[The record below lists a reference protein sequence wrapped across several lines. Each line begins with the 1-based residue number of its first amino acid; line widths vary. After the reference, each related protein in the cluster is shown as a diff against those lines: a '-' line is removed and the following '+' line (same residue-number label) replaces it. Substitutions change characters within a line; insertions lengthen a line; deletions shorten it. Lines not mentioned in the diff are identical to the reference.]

1 MPDLLASALDDSSV
15 AVDAP
20 AAASPIGAPT
30 LTWRDGEILRDG
42 VAHRILA
49 GSIHYFRVHPDQWED
64 RLRRLAAMGANT
76 VDTYV
81 AWNFHERV
89 EGDAHFDGW
98 RDIER
103 FIRLAGDVG
112 LDVFLRPS
120 PYICAEW
127 SNGGIPFWLSGR
139 VTALRTSDAD
149 FLAAVD
155 AWYDALIPRLAPLQA
170 AHGGP
175 IVAIQIEN
183 EYGSFGSDS
192 AYLAHL
198 RDGLRR
204 RGMVEMLTTADGI
217 TGDMIEHG
225 SVPGAM
231 ATFTFGTGVAR
242 AVELRREGD
251 ALMCSE
257 LWGGWFD
264 HWGERHHVR
273 SAAST
278 GGTIAELLAAGG
290 SVSLYMAHGGT
301 NFGLWNG
308 ANHDQVL
315 QPTVTSYDSDAPIGE
330 DGTLNEK
337 FHALRSMFAPFHAG
351 ELPPI
356 PADPQ
361 RQSAA
366 TAPLEPRASLGEL
379 IATLPV
385 TGDVSP
391 RPRTFEE
398 LGAEDGLVAYQADV
412 SFPAEAVLTID
423 GLHDRAVVSLD
434 GLRLGVLE
442 RDGDTSLS
450 LPVGGGAGRLTI
462 VVESLGRINYG
473 PYTGEGKGIMRGV
486 MIGRR
491 LVNGWTHRLI
501 PQDAPAVTAHS
512 ATTHLATPRSAA
524 SGLPADASDG
534 LAVASFDIAE
544 PLDAWLAF
552 PAGSKGMVW
561 LNGFLLGRYWKVG
574 PQETLYAPAP
584 LWKVGRNEI
593 VVLDTDGLGSKVEIR
608 EEPSFGETE
617 EFIGS

>member
-1 MPDLLASALDDSSV
+1 MPDPLASALGGSSA
-15 AVDAP
+15 AVDTP
-20 AAASPIGAPT
+20 EAALRIDEPT
-30 LTWRDGEILRDG
+30 LTWRDGEILREG
-42 VAHRILA
+42 MPHRILA

-89 EGDAHFDGW
+89 EGDIRFDGW
-98 RDIER
+98 RDIEG
-103 FIRLAGDVG
+103 FIRLAGEVG

-127 SNGGIPFWLSGR
+127 SNGGIPFWVSGR
-139 VTALRTSDAD
+139 VAALRTSDPE

-155 AWYDALIPRLAPLQA
+155 AWYDELIPRLVPLQA
-170 AHGGP
+170 SQGGP
-175 IVAIQIEN
+175 IVAIQVEN
-183 EYGSFGSDS
+183 EYGSFGSD
-192 AYLAHL
+192 AGYLAHL

-204 RGMVEMLTTADGI
+204 RGMIEMLTTADGL

-278 GGTIAELLAAGG
+278 GGTIEELLAAGG

-308 ANHDQVL
+308 ANHDRVL

-337 FHALRSMFAPFHAG
+337 FHALRAIFAPFHSR
-351 ELPPI
+351 ELPPV
-356 PADPQ
+356 PAAPR
-361 RQSAA
+361 RQAASSAA
-366 TAPLEPRASLGEL
+366 LHPRGSALDLVAS
-379 IATLPV
+379 LPV
-385 TGDVSP
+385 TGDVTP
-391 RPRTFEE
+391 RPLTFEQ
-398 LGAEDGLVAYQADV
+398 LGAEDGLVAYEAEVSYPAD
-412 SFPAEAVLTID
+412 ATLMID
-423 GLHDRAVVSLD
+423 GLHDRAVVFLD
-434 GLRLGVLE
+434 GRRLGVLE
-442 RDGDTSLS
+442 RDGETSLA
-450 LPVGGGAGRLTI
+450 LPAAGGAGRLVI

-491 LVNGWTHRLI
+491 LVNGWTHRLV
-501 PQDAPAVTAHS
+501 PQDAPD
-512 ATTHLATPRSAA
+512 SAA
-524 SGLPADASDG
+524 WMDAGVRGGFATVAGTEVSDG
-534 LAVASFDIAE
+534 VAAASFDISE

-552 PAGSKGMVW
+552 PGGSKGMVW

-584 LWKVGRNEI
+584 LWRAGRNEI
-593 VVLDTDGLGSKVEIR
+593 VVLDTDGLGATVEIR

-617 EFIGS
+617 EFVGS

>member
-1 MPDLLASALDDSSV
+1 MPDLLASAFDGSSV

-89 EGDAHFDGW
+89 EGDVRFDGW

-103 FIRLAGDVG
+103 FIRLAGDIG

-127 SNGGIPFWLSGR
+127 SNGGIPSWLSGR
-139 VTALRTSDAD
+139 VAALRTSDAG

-155 AWYDALIPRLAPLQA
+155 AWYDELIPRLVPLQA
-170 AHGGP
+170 SHGGP

-183 EYGSFGSDS
+183 EYGSFGSDA

-198 RDGLRR
+198 REGLRC

-278 GGTIAELLAAGG
+278 GGTIEELLAAGG

-308 ANHDQVL
+308 ANHDRVL

-337 FHALRSMFAPFHAG
+337 FHALRAMFAPFHAS
-351 ELPPI
+351 ELPPV
-356 PADPQ
+356 PAGPR
-361 RQSAA
+361 RQAA
-366 TAPLEPRASLGEL
+366 ASAPLEQRSSLL
-379 IATLPV
+379 QLVATLPV
-385 TGDVSP
+385 TGEVSP

-398 LGAEDGLVAYQADV
+398 LGAEDGLVVYEADV
-412 SFPAEAVLTID
+412 SFPADATLTID
-423 GLHDRAVVSLD
+423 GLHDRAVVFLD
-434 GLRLGVLE
+434 AQALGVLE
-442 RDGDTSLS
+442 RDGETSLA
-450 LPVGGGAGRLTI
+450 LPVDGGAGRLTL

-491 LVNGWTHRLI
+491 LVNGWTHRLV
-501 PQDAPAVTAHS
+501 PQEAPTA
-512 ATTHLATPRSAA
+512 APGLDRSAE
-524 SGLPADASDG
+524 ASDG
-534 LAVASFDIAE
+534 VAVASFDIAE

-552 PAGSKGMVW
+552 PGGSKGMVW

-584 LWKVGRNEI
+584 LWKVGRNEV
-593 VVLDTDGLGSKVEIR
+593 VVLDTDGLGATVEIR
-608 EEPSFGETE
+608 DEPSFGETE

>member
-1 MPDLLASALDDSSV
+1 MSDLLASAFAGSSV

-89 EGDAHFDGW
+89 EGDVRFDGW

-103 FIRLAGDVG
+103 FIRLAGDIG

-139 VTALRTSDAD
+139 VAALRTSDAG

-155 AWYDALIPRLAPLQA
+155 AWYDQLIPRLVPLQA
-170 AHGGP
+170 SHGGP

-183 EYGSFGSDS
+183 EYGSFGSDA

-198 RDGLRR
+198 REGLRC

-278 GGTIAELLAAGG
+278 GGTIEELLAAGG

-308 ANHDQVL
+308 ANHDRVL

-337 FHALRSMFAPFHAG
+337 FHALRAMFAPFHAS
-351 ELPPI
+351 ELPPV
-356 PADPQ
+356 PAGPR

-366 TAPLEPRASLGEL
+366 SAPLEQRSSLL
-379 IATLPV
+379 QLVATLPV
-385 TGDVSP
+385 TGEVSP

-398 LGAEDGLVAYQADV
+398 LGAEDGLVVYEADV
-412 SFPAEAVLTID
+412 SFPADATLTID
-423 GLHDRAVVSLD
+423 GLHDRAVVFLD
-434 GLRLGVLE
+434 AQVLGVLE
-442 RDGDTSLS
+442 RDGETSLA
-450 LPVGGGAGRLTI
+450 LPVEGGAGRLTL

-473 PYTGEGKGIMRGV
+473 PYTGERKGIMRGV

-491 LVNGWTHRLI
+491 LVNGWTHRLF
-501 PQDAPAVTAHS
+501 PQEAPTA
-512 ATTHLATPRSAA
+512 APGLDRSAE
-524 SGLPADASDG
+524 ASDG
-534 LAVASFDIAE
+534 VAVASFDIAE

-552 PAGSKGMVW
+552 PGGSKGMVW

-584 LWKVGRNEI
+584 LWKVGRNEL
-593 VVLDTDGLGSKVEIR
+593 VVLDTDGLGATVEIR
-608 EEPSFGETE
+608 DEPSFGETE

>member
-1 MPDLLASALDDSSV
+1 MPDLLASAFDGSSV

-89 EGDAHFDGW
+89 EGDVRFDGW

-103 FIRLAGDVG
+103 FIRLAGDIG

-127 SNGGIPFWLSGR
+127 SNGGIPSWLSGR
-139 VTALRTSDAD
+139 VAALRTSDAG

-155 AWYDALIPRLAPLQA
+155 AWYDELIPRLVPLQA
-170 AHGGP
+170 SHGGP

-183 EYGSFGSDS
+183 EYGSFGSDA

-198 RDGLRR
+198 REGLRC

-278 GGTIAELLAAGG
+278 GGTIEELLAAGG

-308 ANHDQVL
+308 ANHDRVL

-337 FHALRSMFAPFHAG
+337 FHALRAMFAPFHAS
-351 ELPPI
+351 ELPPV
-356 PADPQ
+356 PAGPR
-361 RQSAA
+361 RQAA
-366 TAPLEPRASLGEL
+366 ASAPLEQRSSLL
-379 IATLPV
+379 QLVATLPV
-385 TGDVSP
+385 TGEVSP

-398 LGAEDGLVAYQADV
+398 LGAEDGLVVYEADV
-412 SFPAEAVLTID
+412 SFPADATLTID
-423 GLHDRAVVSLD
+423 GLHDRAVVFLD
-434 GLRLGVLE
+434 AQALGVLE
-442 RDGDTSLS
+442 RDGETSLA
-450 LPVGGGAGRLTI
+450 LPVDGGAGRLTL

-491 LVNGWTHRLI
+491 LVNGWTHRLVL
-501 PQDAPAVTAHS
+501 QEAPTA
-512 ATTHLATPRSAA
+512 APGLDRSAE
-524 SGLPADASDG
+524 ASDG
-534 LAVASFDIAE
+534 VAVASFDIAE

-552 PAGSKGMVW
+552 PGGSKGMVW

-584 LWKVGRNEI
+584 LWKVGRNEV
-593 VVLDTDGLGSKVEIR
+593 VVLDTDGLGATVEIR
-608 EEPSFGETE
+608 DEPSFGETE

>member
-1 MPDLLASALDDSSV
+1 MPDLLASAFDGSSV

-89 EGDAHFDGW
+89 EGDVRFDGW

-103 FIRLAGDVG
+103 FIRLAGDIG

-127 SNGGIPFWLSGR
+127 SNGGIPSWLSGR
-139 VTALRTSDAD
+139 VAALRTSDAG

-155 AWYDALIPRLAPLQA
+155 AWYDELIPRLVPLQA
-170 AHGGP
+170 SHGGP

-183 EYGSFGSDS
+183 EYGSFGSDA

-198 RDGLRR
+198 REGLRC

-278 GGTIAELLAAGG
+278 GGTIEELLAAGG

-337 FHALRSMFAPFHAG
+337 FHALRAMFAPFHAS
-351 ELPPI
+351 ELPPV
-356 PADPQ
+356 PADPR
-361 RQSAA
+361 RQAA
-366 TAPLEPRASLGEL
+366 ASAPLEQRSSLL
-379 IATLPV
+379 QLVATLPV
-385 TGDVSP
+385 TGEVSP

-398 LGAEDGLVAYQADV
+398 LGAEDGLVVYEADV
-412 SFPAEAVLTID
+412 SFPADATLTID
-423 GLHDRAVVSLD
+423 GLHDRAVVFLD
-434 GLRLGVLE
+434 AQALGVLE
-442 RDGDTSLS
+442 RDGQTSLA
-450 LPVGGGAGRLTI
+450 LPVDGGAGRLTL

-491 LVNGWTHRLI
+491 LVNGWTHRLV
-501 PQDAPAVTAHS
+501 PQEAPTA
-512 ATTHLATPRSAA
+512 APGLDRSAEA
-524 SGLPADASDG
+524 SSGV
-534 LAVASFDIAE
+534 AVASFDIAE

-552 PAGSKGMVW
+552 PGGSKGMVW

-584 LWKVGRNEI
+584 LWKVGRNEL
-593 VVLDTDGLGSKVEIR
+593 VVLDTDGLGATVEIR
-608 EEPSFGETE
+608 DEPSFGETE

>member
-1 MPDLLASALDDSSV
+1 MRCDNVNANTRAWSAMPDLLAPASGGFSAP
-15 AVDAP
+15 VDAP
-20 AAASPIGAPT
+20 AAASSKDTPT

-89 EGDAHFDGW
+89 EGDLRFDGW
-98 RDIER
+98 QDVER

-112 LDVFLRPS
+112 LDVFVRPS

-139 VTALRTSDAD
+139 VAALRTSDAD

-183 EYGSFGSDS
+183 EYGSFASDA
-192 AYLAHL
+192 AYLTHL

-231 ATFTFGTGVAR
+231 ATFTFGTGVAT
-242 AVELRREGD
+242 AAALRRDGD

-273 SAAST
+273 SAASA
-278 GGTIAELLAAGG
+278 GGTVDELLAAGG

-308 ANHDQVL
+308 ANHDRVL

-330 DGTLNEK
+330 DGTLTEK
-337 FHALRSMFAPFHAG
+337 FHALRALFAPFHVG

-356 PADPQ
+356 PAEPR
-361 RQSAA
+361 RQAVAS
-366 TAPLEPRASLGEL
+366 APLLPCATLLDVVASLPACGR
-379 IATLPV
+379 
-385 TGDVSP
+385 VSP
-391 RPRTFEE
+391 LPRTFEQ
-398 LGAEDGLVAYQADV
+398 LGAEDGMVAYQSEV
-412 SFPAEAVLTID
+412 TFPPAATLTVD
-423 GLHDRAVVSLD
+423 GLHDRAVVFLGEES
-434 GLRLGVLE
+434 LGVLD
-442 RDGDTSLS
+442 RDGETSLF
-450 LPVGGGAGRLTI
+450 LPEAGGAGTLTI
-462 VVESLGRINYG
+462 IVESLGRINYG
-473 PYTGEGKGIMRGV
+473 PYLGEGKGIMRGV

-491 LVNGWTHRLI
+491 LVNGWTHRLL
-501 PQDAPAVTAHS
+501 PQEAPAVRGS
-512 ATTHLATPRSAA
+512 RSAA
-524 SGLPADASDG
+524 PHGVAR
-534 LAVASFDIAE
+534 ASFDIEE

-552 PAGSKGMVW
+552 PGGSKGMVW

-584 LWKVGRNEI
+584 LWNTGRNEV
-593 VVLDTDGLGSKVEIR
+593 VVLDTDGLGATVEIR
-608 EEPSFGETE
+608 EQPSFGQTE

>member
-1 MPDLLASALDDSSV
+1 MSDLLASAVDGTSAS
-15 AVDAP
+15 VDAP
-20 AAASPIGAPT
+20 AAASPNGAPA

-42 VAHRILA
+42 ASHRILA

-89 EGDAHFDGW
+89 EGDIRFDGW

-103 FIRLAGDVG
+103 FIRIAGDVG

-139 VTALRTSDAD
+139 VAALRTSDTG

-155 AWYDALIPRLAPLQA
+155 AWYDVLIPRLVPLQA

-175 IVAIQIEN
+175 IVAVQIEN
-183 EYGSFGSDS
+183 EYGSFGSDA

-217 TGDMIEHG
+217 TDDMIEHG
-225 SVPGAM
+225 SVPGALT
-231 ATFTFGTGVAR
+231 TFTFGTGVAT

-278 GGTIAELLAAGG
+278 GGTIGELLAAGG

-308 ANHDQVL
+308 ANHDRVL

-330 DGTLNEK
+330 DGALNEK
-337 FHALRSMFAPFHAG
+337 FHALRAMFAPFHAAA
-351 ELPPI
+351 LPPV
-356 PADPQ
+356 PAPPR
-361 RQSAA
+361 RQGAA
-366 TAPLEPRASLGEL
+366 AASLLPRASLLDLVAG
-379 IATLPV
+379 LPAV
-385 TGDVSP
+385 GDASP

-398 LGAEDGLVAYQADV
+398 LGAEDGLVAYEAEV
-412 SFPAEAVLTID
+412 SFPAEATLTID
-423 GLHDRAVVSLD
+423 GLHDRAVVFLD
-434 GLRLGVLE
+434 RRKLGVLE
-442 RDGDTSLS
+442 RDGETTLS
-450 LPVGGGAGRLTI
+450 LPAAGGAGRLTL

-491 LVNGWTHRLI
+491 LVNGWTHRLV
-501 PQDAPAVTAHS
+501 PQDAPGV
-512 ATTHLATPRSAA
+512 AA
-524 SGLPADASDG
+524 GREADPSDG
-534 LAVASFDIAE
+534 VAVASFDIAE

-552 PAGSKGMVW
+552 PGGSKGMVW

-584 LWKVGRNEI
+584 LWNAGHNEI
-593 VVLDTDGLGSKVEIR
+593 VVLDTDGLGATVEIR
-608 EEPSFGETE
+608 EQPSFGEAE

>member
-1 MPDLLASALDDSSV
+1 MPDLLASAFDGSSV

-89 EGDAHFDGW
+89 EGDVRFDGW

-103 FIRLAGDVG
+103 FIRLAGDIG

-127 SNGGIPFWLSGR
+127 SNGGIPSWLSGR
-139 VTALRTSDAD
+139 VAALRTSDAG

-155 AWYDALIPRLAPLQA
+155 AWYDELIPRLVPLQA
-170 AHGGP
+170 SHGGP

-183 EYGSFGSDS
+183 EYGSFGSDA

-198 RDGLRR
+198 REGLRC

-278 GGTIAELLAAGG
+278 GGTIEELLAAGG

-308 ANHDQVL
+308 ANHDRVL

-337 FHALRSMFAPFHAG
+337 FHALRAMFAPFHAS
-351 ELPPI
+351 ELPPV
-356 PADPQ
+356 PADPR
-361 RQSAA
+361 RQAA
-366 TAPLEPRASLGEL
+366 ASAPLEQRSSLL
-379 IATLPV
+379 QLVATLPV
-385 TGDVSP
+385 TGEVSP

-398 LGAEDGLVAYQADV
+398 LGAEDGLVVYEADV
-412 SFPAEAVLTID
+412 SFPADATLTID
-423 GLHDRAVVSLD
+423 GLHDRAVVFLD
-434 GLRLGVLE
+434 AQALGVLE
-442 RDGDTSLS
+442 RDGQTSLA
-450 LPVGGGAGRLTI
+450 LPVDGGAGRLTL

-491 LVNGWTHRLI
+491 LVNGWTHRLV
-501 PQDAPAVTAHS
+501 PQEAPTA
-512 ATTHLATPRSAA
+512 APGLDRSAEA
-524 SGLPADASDG
+524 SGG
-534 LAVASFDIAE
+534 VAVASFDIAE

-552 PAGSKGMVW
+552 PGGSKGMVW

-584 LWKVGRNEI
+584 LWKVGRNEV
-593 VVLDTDGLGSKVEIR
+593 VVLDTDGLGATVEIR
-608 EEPSFGETE
+608 DEPSFGETE

>member
-1 MPDLLASALDDSSV
+1 MPDLLASAFDGSSV

-30 LTWRDGEILRDG
+30 LIWRDGEILRDG

-89 EGDAHFDGW
+89 EGDVRFDGW
-98 RDIER
+98 RDLER
-103 FIRLAGDVG
+103 FIRLAGDIG

-139 VTALRTSDAD
+139 VAALRTSDPD

-155 AWYDALIPRLAPLQA
+155 AWYDELIPRLVPLQA
-170 AHGGP
+170 SHGGP
-175 IVAIQIEN
+175 IVAVQIEN
-183 EYGSFGSDS
+183 EYGSFASD
-192 AYLAHL
+192 AGYLAHL
-198 RDGLRR
+198 RDGLRA

-278 GGTIAELLAAGG
+278 GGTIEELLAAGG

-308 ANHDQVL
+308 ANHDLVL

-337 FHALRSMFAPFHAG
+337 FHALRAMFAPFHAS
-351 ELPPI
+351 ELPPV
-356 PADPQ
+356 PASPR
-361 RQSAA
+361 RQAAASAA
-366 TAPLEPRASLGEL
+366 LTPRSSLLEL
-379 IATLPV
+379 IAALPV

-398 LGAEDGLVAYQADV
+398 LGAEDGLVAYEADV
-412 SFPAEAVLTID
+412 SFPADATLTID
-423 GLHDRAVVSLD
+423 GLHDRAVVFLD
-434 GLRLGVLE
+434 TQALGVLE
-442 RDGDTSLS
+442 RDGETSLVM
-450 LPVGGGAGRLTI
+450 PADGGAGRLAI

-491 LVNGWTHRLI
+491 LVNGWTHRLV
-501 PQDAPAVTAHS
+501 PQDAPDW
-512 ATTHLATPRSAA
+512 A
-524 SGLPADASDG
+524 SGSASEAADG
-534 LAVASFDIAE
+534 VAVASFDIVE

-552 PAGSKGMVW
+552 PGGSKGMVW

-584 LWKVGRNEI
+584 LWKAGRNEI
-593 VVLDTDGLGSKVEIR
+593 VVLDTDGLGPTVEIR
-608 EEPSFGETE
+608 EQPSFGETE

>member
-1 MPDLLASALDDSSV
+1 MPDLLASAFDGSSV

-89 EGDAHFDGW
+89 EGDVRFDGW

-103 FIRLAGDVG
+103 FIRLAGDIG

-127 SNGGIPFWLSGR
+127 SNGGIPSWLSGR
-139 VTALRTSDAD
+139 VAALRTSDAG

-155 AWYDALIPRLAPLQA
+155 AWYDELIPRLVPLQA
-170 AHGGP
+170 SHGGP

-183 EYGSFGSDS
+183 EYGSFGSDA

-198 RDGLRR
+198 REGLRC

-278 GGTIAELLAAGG
+278 GGTIEELLAAGG

-308 ANHDQVL
+308 ANHDRVL

-337 FHALRSMFAPFHAG
+337 FHALRAMFAPFHAS
-351 ELPPI
+351 ELPPV
-356 PADPQ
+356 PAGPR
-361 RQSAA
+361 RQAA
-366 TAPLEPRASLGEL
+366 ASAPLEQRSSLL
-379 IATLPV
+379 QLVATLPV
-385 TGDVSP
+385 TGEVSP

-398 LGAEDGLVAYQADV
+398 LGAEDGLVVYEADV
-412 SFPAEAVLTID
+412 SFPADATLTID
-423 GLHDRAVVSLD
+423 GLHDRAVVFLD
-434 GLRLGVLE
+434 AQVLGVLE
-442 RDGDTSLS
+442 RDGETSLA
-450 LPVGGGAGRLTI
+450 LPVEGGAGRLTL

-491 LVNGWTHRLI
+491 LVNGWTHRLV
-501 PQDAPAVTAHS
+501 PQEAPTA
-512 ATTHLATPRSAA
+512 APGLDRSAE
-524 SGLPADASDG
+524 ASDG
-534 LAVASFDIAE
+534 VAVASFDIAE

-552 PAGSKGMVW
+552 PGGSKGMVW

-584 LWKVGRNEI
+584 LWKVGRNEV
-593 VVLDTDGLGSKVEIR
+593 VVLDTDGLGATVEIR
-608 EEPSFGETE
+608 DEPSFGETE

>member
-1 MPDLLASALDDSSV
+1 MPDLLASAFDGSSV

-89 EGDAHFDGW
+89 EGDVRFDGW

-103 FIRLAGDVG
+103 FIRLAGDIG

-127 SNGGIPFWLSGR
+127 SNGGIPSWLSGR
-139 VTALRTSDAD
+139 VAALRTSDAG

-155 AWYDALIPRLAPLQA
+155 AWYDELIPRLVPLQA
-170 AHGGP
+170 SHGGP

-183 EYGSFGSDS
+183 EYGSFGSDA

-198 RDGLRR
+198 REGLRC

-278 GGTIAELLAAGG
+278 GGTIEELLAAGG

-308 ANHDQVL
+308 ANHDRVL

-337 FHALRSMFAPFHAG
+337 FHALRAMFAPFHAS
-351 ELPPI
+351 ELPPV
-356 PADPQ
+356 PAGPR
-361 RQSAA
+361 RQAA
-366 TAPLEPRASLGEL
+366 ASAPLEQRSSLL
-379 IATLPV
+379 QLVATLPV
-385 TGDVSP
+385 TGEVWP
-391 RPRTFEE
+391 RPHTFEE
-398 LGAEDGLVAYQADV
+398 LGAEDGLVVYEADV
-412 SFPAEAVLTID
+412 SFPADATLTID
-423 GLHDRAVVSLD
+423 GLHDRAVVFLD
-434 GLRLGVLE
+434 AQALGVLE
-442 RDGDTSLS
+442 RDGETSLA
-450 LPVGGGAGRLTI
+450 LPVDGGAGRLTL

-491 LVNGWTHRLI
+491 LVNGWTHRLVL
-501 PQDAPAVTAHS
+501 QEAPTA
-512 ATTHLATPRSAA
+512 APGLDRSAE
-524 SGLPADASDG
+524 ASDG
-534 LAVASFDIAE
+534 VAVASFDIAE

-552 PAGSKGMVW
+552 PGGSKGMVW

-584 LWKVGRNEI
+584 LWKVGRNEL
-593 VVLDTDGLGSKVEIR
+593 VVLDTDGLGATVEIR
-608 EEPSFGETE
+608 DEPSFGETE

>member
-1 MPDLLASALDDSSV
+1 MPDLLASAFDGSSV

-89 EGDAHFDGW
+89 EGDVRFDGW

-103 FIRLAGDVG
+103 FIRLAGDIG

-127 SNGGIPFWLSGR
+127 SNGGIPSWLSGR
-139 VTALRTSDAD
+139 VAALRTSDAG

-155 AWYDALIPRLAPLQA
+155 AWYDELIPRLVPLQA
-170 AHGGP
+170 SHGGP

-183 EYGSFGSDS
+183 EYGSFGSDA

-198 RDGLRR
+198 REGLRC

-278 GGTIAELLAAGG
+278 GGTIEELLAAGG

-308 ANHDQVL
+308 ANHDRVL

-337 FHALRSMFAPFHAG
+337 FHALRAMFAPFHAS
-351 ELPPI
+351 ELPPV
-356 PADPQ
+356 PADPR
-361 RQSAA
+361 RQAA
-366 TAPLEPRASLGEL
+366 ASAPLEQRSSLL
-379 IATLPV
+379 QLVATLPV
-385 TGDVSP
+385 TGEVSP

-398 LGAEDGLVAYQADV
+398 LGAEDGLVVYEADV
-412 SFPAEAVLTID
+412 SFPADATLTID
-423 GLHDRAVVSLD
+423 GLHDRAVVFLD
-434 GLRLGVLE
+434 AQVLGVLE
-442 RDGDTSLS
+442 RDGETSLA
-450 LPVGGGAGRLTI
+450 LPVEGGAGRLTL

-491 LVNGWTHRLI
+491 LVNGWTHRLV
-501 PQDAPAVTAHS
+501 PQEAPTA
-512 ATTHLATPRSAA
+512 APGLDRSAE
-524 SGLPADASDG
+524 ASDG
-534 LAVASFDIAE
+534 VAVASFDIAE

-552 PAGSKGMVW
+552 PGGSKGMVW

-584 LWKVGRNEI
+584 LWKVGRNEV
-593 VVLDTDGLGSKVEIR
+593 VVLDTDGLGATVEIR
-608 EEPSFGETE
+608 DEPSFGETE

>member
-1 MPDLLASALDDSSV
+1 MSDLLASAVDAASV
-15 AVDAP
+15 AVDTR
-20 AAASPIGAPT
+20 AAVPPIGAPA
-30 LTWRDGEILRDG
+30 LSWRDGEILRDG
-42 VAHRILA
+42 VAHRIIA

-89 EGDAHFDGW
+89 EGDVRFDGW

-103 FIRLAGDVG
+103 FIRLAGEVG

-139 VTALRTSDAD
+139 VAALRTSDAD

-155 AWYDALIPRLAPLQA
+155 AWYDELIPRLVPLQA

-175 IVAIQIEN
+175 IVAIQVEN
-183 EYGSFGSDS
+183 EYGSFGSDP

-217 TGDMIEHG
+217 TSDMIEHG

-231 ATFTFGTGVAR
+231 TTFTFGTGVAK
-242 AVELRREGD
+242 AVELRRHGD

-273 SAAST
+273 SAASA
-278 GGTIAELLAAGG
+278 GGTIEELLRAGG

-301 NFGLWNG
+301 NFGFWNG

-337 FHALRSMFAPFHAG
+337 FHALRAMFAPFHAAA
-351 ELPPI
+351 LPPV
-356 PADPQ
+356 PAAPR
-361 RQSAA
+361 RQAA
-366 TAPLEPRASLGEL
+366 AIAALDRRSSLTELVSSLPASGE
-379 IATLPV
+379 
-385 TGDVSP
+385 VSP

-398 LGAEDGLVAYQADV
+398 LGAEEGLVAYEADV
-412 SFPAEAVLTID
+412 SFPAEATLTVD
-423 GLHDRAVVSLD
+423 GLHDRAVVFFD
-434 GLRLGVLE
+434 GTRLGVLE
-442 RDGDTSLS
+442 RDGETSLP
-450 LPVGGGAGRLTI
+450 LPREGGAGRLVI

-501 PQDAPAVTAHS
+501 PQDAPAATSPS
-512 ATTHLATPRSAA
+512 ADPAA
-524 SGLPADASDG
+524 DG
-534 LAVASFDIAE
+534 VAVASFDIAE

-552 PAGSKGMVW
+552 PDGSKGMVW
-561 LNGFLLGRYWKVG
+561 LNGFLLGRYWKIG

-584 LWKVGRNEI
+584 LWRTGRNEI
-593 VVLDTDGLGSKVEIR
+593 VVLDTDGLGATVEIR
-608 EEPSFGETE
+608 EQPSFGETE